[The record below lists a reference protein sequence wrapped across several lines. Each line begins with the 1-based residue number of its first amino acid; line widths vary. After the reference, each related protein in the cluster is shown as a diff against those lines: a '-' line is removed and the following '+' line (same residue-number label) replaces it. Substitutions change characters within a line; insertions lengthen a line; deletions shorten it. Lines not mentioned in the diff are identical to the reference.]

1 MRSIAMSL
9 IVAAALS
16 VAAVGCANSQGG
28 GGQKAASFDKPGFVT
43 EVHDGRLWVFR
54 KDAKELAE
62 FKKNGELG
70 KQVTRVGAGPNK
82 MTMKAPDAETID
94 AYLGG
99 N

>member
-1 MRSIAMSL
+1 MRSLAMNL
-9 IVAAALS
+9 VAAAALS
-16 VAAVGCANSQGG
+16 VAAAGCANGQGG
-28 GGQKAASFDKPGFVT
+28 GAQKTASYDKPGFVT

-82 MTMKAPDAETID
+82 MTMKGPDAETID
-94 AYLGG
+94 AYLAAK
-99 N
+99 